1 MTLNDL
7 GKRFE
12 RLLVLALPISLLCV
26 VTSFFQVVHFEYT
39 RNSERIVLSKFE
51 STVSGLRGD
60 LDRFFLDSKKP
71 PTTPSYLRHHA
82 ILDWKDPSQY
92 DFVQNYKDAL
102 SAIVAASEK
111 HHGSDAKRWLSAF
124 VRAELSP
131 DQMIAAVNVRLKIIE
146 NTVEFGELVLP
157 VRPNVSIMGMN
168 VAIPLHAIGTVG
180 YFTSCLALI
189 LWYGSMRLTRRREM
203 LAAIL
208 NQFRNQLFPHLLNS
222 TMTILASDA
231 RAARG
236 RMAKINIT
244 VQKVVLVL
252 LRTMIF
258 GLIAG
263 LTILP
268 LAYTA
273 IIVPFDFNQIKP
285 PSGLL
290 VSYWLYCLVGCVPIL
305 QLLLFWLEELY
316 WLALAPIRIVVL
328 GRDVL
333 VR

>member
-12 RLLVLALPISLLCV
+12 RLLVLALPISVLCII
-26 VTSFFQVVHFEYT
+26 TSFFQLVHFEYT

-51 STVSGLRGD
+51 SSISGLRKD

-71 PTTPSYLRHHA
+71 SSTPSYLRHNA
-82 ILDWKDPSQY
+82 ILDWKDPYQF
-92 DFVQNYKDAL
+92 DFVLNYKDAL
-102 SAIVAASEK
+102 RAI
-111 HHGSDAKRWLSAF
+111 SDASQKLHGGNSKRWLAPF
-124 VRAELSP
+124 ARTELNP
-131 DQMIAAVNVRLKIIE
+131 DQIIAAVQGRLKLIE
-146 NTVEFGELVLP
+146 NTVQYGELVLP
-157 VRPNVSIMGMN
+157 VRPNVSIMGTS
-168 VAIPLHAIGTVG
+168 VAVPLHAIGTVG

-203 LAAIL
+203 LVAVS

-236 RMAKINIT
+236 KMAKINTT
-244 VQKVVLVL
+244 VQKTVLVL

-258 GLIAG
+258 ALIAG
-263 LTILP
+263 LTIVP

-273 IIVPFDFNQIKP
+273 IIVPFDFDQIKP
-285 PSGLL
+285 PAELL

-305 QLLLFWLEELY
+305 QLLLFWFEELY